1 MKYIYL
7 LIFSLILL
15 LSLGVASAEGNVTEV
30 DGDTFDDV
38 QWAVVSA
45 DENDII
51 ELDGNYVPN
60 TTYINVYKTLTL
72 QGKNSAT
79 LDGEKK
85 SNIMNVEADNVVIK
99 DLTFKNAKS
108 GGGGAIRIAGNNIS
122 IINCTFLSNEANL
135 GGAVMWY
142 GHNGLISNCTFTDNH
157 ADWSGGAICW
167 SGPFHAAYYN
177 HDKINLTGIE
187 KFTIENTRFNGNTA
201 EIGGAIYSKVEDYF
215 DYRNDLKSGD
225 TERINPCEVI
235 SCEFTSNS
243 AGTGGAIYWEEV
255 NQNSDRKVHGNTLT
269 VRKSQFSKNKAD
281 EGSAIYL
288 YGDNNEISESG
299 FTQNPAKYGVVDVC
313 GNNFTISD
321 SIFKSNV
328 IKQSGAVH
336 AACSDLNI
344 SNCQFTSNKGLMG
357 SAVMVPFQ
365 LVNNENIT
373 VFNSTFTSNTGSATG
388 AVDIRASNVKI
399 DRCSFTKNT
408 AADGAA
414 IHLKGYN
421 QQVLN
426 SEFKN
431 NKATGYGGAIM
442 WEGAISEYDTPAMA
456 KNTKLTFENLK
467 FYANTAAETAGAIY
481 FYPSSVMDSGKYKN
495 NENLNINAF
504 IKNCTFTKSTARFAG
519 AVEWIGVEYGLNT
532 KVYVGKLQIDKSTF
546 TSNRATYG
554 SAGALSISG
563 NNNKITDSSFS
574 SNTGGDFG
582 GGAISAEGNNLQI
595 ISSKFTSNRA
605 IDNGGALSV
614 KGNKLTVNNC
624 EFSKNTVTNDHG
636 SGMGGAISHVGKN
649 SVIQNSVFKSN
660 KAYESAGAIYIEGN
674 DNTVKTSVF
683 SSNTAEFGG
692 AIVTYAKTGNIN
704 YCIFDNNR
712 EFDSSKYGTVQY
724 LTGNAVNS
732 KVNLNNNFWGFNVAS
747 GDFKLKNIVSGKVPS
762 TWVNLKISKGKLQ
775 FVNNKG
781 NAVTQMPA
789 FNFKLVDS
797 KDNILDTVKVDNGVG
812 EVNTS
817 KSFYATTPTGVY
829 VAKITKKISAT
840 KKLTAVHQT
849 GKKIT
854 IKTLKNTKVTIMA
867 TNGKKVRPYHATSNS
882 KGIVKFDASV
892 LNKGT
897 NKLQIFI
904 DDKKYKSNV
913 AKSTVKIKKAK
924 ATVKAPKVVRKYK
937 KTGYFKVTVKHKTT
951 KKAVKNT
958 KISVMITNKN
968 GIYVQYIL
976 KTNGKGVASVNTK
989 YLTKGIHKV
998 KITSYGNYI
1007 MSKTSTIRIK

>member
-7 LIFSLILL
+7 LIFALILL
-15 LSLGVASAEGNVTEV
+15 LSLGAPSAEGNVTEV
-30 DGDTFDDV
+30 DGDTFDDI

-108 GGGGAIRIAGNNIS
+108 GGCGAIRIAGNNIS
-122 IINCTFLSNEANL
+122 IINCTFISNEANL

-142 GHNGLISNCTFTDNH
+142 GHNGLISNCTFTNNH

-177 HDKINLTGIE
+177 HDKINLTGSE

-215 DYRNDLKSGD
+215 DYRDDLKSGD

-243 AGTGGAIYWEEV
+243 AKTGGAIYWEEV
-255 NQNSDRKVHGNTLT
+255 NQNSNRKVHGNTLT

-288 YGDNNEISESG
+288 YGDNNGIHESVFSE
-299 FTQNPAKYGVVDVC
+299 NPAKYGVVDVC
-313 GNNFTISD
+313 GNNFTVSNSSFKGNVVKQTGVLYAASSNLNVLGCEFSSNSARRASAIKVAYD
-321 SIFKSNV
+321 LVYKSN
-328 IKQSGAVH
+328 
-336 AACSDLNI
+336 I
-344 SNCQFTSNKGLMG
+344 S
-357 SAVMVPFQ
+357 
-365 LVNNENIT
+365 II
-373 VFNSTFTSNTGSATG
+373 NSKFTSNTATVTG
-388 AVDIRASNVKI
+388 AVDIEASNVTV
-399 DRCSFTKNT
+399 DNCQFTKNT
-408 AADGAA
+408 AENGGALY
-414 IHLKGYN
+414 LKGYN
-421 QQVLN
+421 QKVLN
-426 SEFKN
+426 SKFTS
-431 NKATGYGGAIM
+431 NKASEYGAAIM
-442 WEGAISEYDTPAMA
+442 WAGQISQYDKYSMF
-456 KNTKLTFENLK
+456 KNTAFTFENLD
-467 FYANTAAETAGAIY
+467 FTSNTADSAAAIC
-481 FYPSSVMDSGKYKN
+481 FDSLPMMTSLTLKN
-495 NENLNINAF
+495 GENLNMKAVM
-504 IKNCTFTKSTARFAG
+504 KNCNFTKSTARFSS
-519 AVEWIGVEYGLNT
+519 AVKWLGMAEQDDWKIQVC
-532 KVYVGKLQIDKSTF
+532 KLQMENCNF
-546 TSNRATYG
+546 NSNRATYG
-554 SAGALSISG
+554 TAGALYLTG
-563 NNNKITDSSFS
+563 NGNTIKNSNFN
-574 SNTGGDFG
+574 SNTAGDFG
-582 GGAISAEGNNLQI
+582 GGAIKAEGNSLEI
-595 ISSKFTSNRA
+595 ISSKFTSNKA
-605 IDNGGALSV
+605 IDNGGALSFT
-614 KGNKLTVNNC
+614 GNKLTVNKC
-624 EFSKNTVTNDHG
+624 EFTKNTVTNNYG
-636 SGMGGAISHVGKN
+636 SGMGGAISLVGKN
-649 SVIQNSVFKSN
+649 SIIQNSVFKSN
-660 KAYESAGAIYIEGN
+660 KAYETGGAIYIEGN
-674 DNTVKTSVF
+674 GNTVKTSVF
-683 SSNTAEFGG
+683 SSNTAEIGG
-692 AIVTYAKTGNIN
+692 AITTSAKTGNIN

-724 LTGNAVNS
+724 LTGNAVKSN
-732 KVNLNNNFWGFNVAS
+732 VNLNSNFWGFNVAS

-951 KKAVKNT
+951 KKPVKNT
-958 KISVMITNKN
+958 QISVMITNKG
-968 GIYVQYIL
+968 GIYVQYII
-976 KTNGKGVASVNTK
+976 KTNGKGVASVDTK

-1007 MSKTSTIRIK
+1007 MSGTSQIRIK